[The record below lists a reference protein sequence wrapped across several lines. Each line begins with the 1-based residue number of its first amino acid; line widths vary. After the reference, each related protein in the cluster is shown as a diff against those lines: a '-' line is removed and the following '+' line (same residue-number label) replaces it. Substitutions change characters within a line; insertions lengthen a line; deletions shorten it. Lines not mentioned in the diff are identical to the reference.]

1 MNPVILEKLQTL
13 IRSTFATEAE
23 ITATS
28 LSQLEYLTA
37 VLKEAGRTYPA
48 LPSGTPA
55 VPYILPFTPARYLCL
70 VSRTHMVADNH
81 ALFSRPTPHGH
92 GDRCLH

>member
-1 MNPVILEKLQTL
+1 MNPAILEKLQTL

-23 ITATS
+23 ITSTS

-48 LPSGTPA
+48 LPSGTPS
-55 VPYILPFTPARYLCL
+55 VPYALPFKPVRYFCL
-70 VSRTHMVADNH
+70 VSYA
-81 ALFSRPTPHGH
+81 HG
-92 GDRCLH
+92 R